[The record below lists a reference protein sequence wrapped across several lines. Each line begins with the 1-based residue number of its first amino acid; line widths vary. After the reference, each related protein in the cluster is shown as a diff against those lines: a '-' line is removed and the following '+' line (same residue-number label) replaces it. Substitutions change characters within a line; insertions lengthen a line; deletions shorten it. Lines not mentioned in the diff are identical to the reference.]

1 MNHPFLRRL
10 TLGPVL
16 CDGAMGTILL
26 ARGAPST
33 RAFDELNLTDPRLV
47 GGIHREYIAA
57 GAEVIETNTF
67 GANRVRLAPHGLEAR
82 VREINLHG
90 VKIARDAREVA
101 GENVF
106 VAGAM
111 GPLGRPLA
119 EVREMDPQ
127 LVRDIFREQAEGLLE
142 GGADLLIVETFGDA
156 EELALAVEGIRAACD
171 LPVVAQLT
179 FDEDGLTLAGQTAAA
194 ALERLRDLDIQ
205 VVGANCGLGPQATL
219 ATIEEMAR
227 LSPGKPLSAQPNAG
241 LPARV
246 GGRFLYGAGP
256 DYFAAY
262 ARRFAAAGVGLIGG
276 CCGTTPAHVR
286 AMHEALRAGG
296 IVREQASPTATAR
309 PPTVVVPRT
318 AEPAAAKGAEEPE
331 PTRLAQLPAQG
342 RWVVSVEIDPPRGL
356 NPAKALRGAAMLC
369 EETNVDLVNIPDNP
383 MARVRMAALALAYLI
398 SERVGLETIVHM
410 TPRDRN
416 LMALQSELL
425 GAHAH
430 GVRNILAVTGD
441 PGHVGNYPHATGIW
455 DVDSIG
461 LVEVLARLNRGEDSS
476 GASIGRRSGFHIGC
490 ALTPPENEEEWVRER
505 ERLRRKIAAGA
516 HFIMSQPVYDADE
529 FERFMDYLGP
539 LPIPLLVGVMP
550 LNSYRHAEYLHNE
563 VPGITVPSAIR
574 ERMARAGE
582 NGQAEGIAMARD
594 FLARVAHRVQG
605 TYLMPSFGRYEVVS
619 EVIRGL
625 PGR

>member
-1 MNHPFLRRL
+1 
-10 TLGPVL
+10 
-16 CDGAMGTILL
+16 MGTILL
-26 ARGAPST
+26 ARGVPST

-119 EVREMDPQ
+119 EVREVDPQ
-127 LVRDIFREQAEGLLE
+127 RVRDIFREQAEGLLE
-142 GGADLLIVETFGDA
+142 GGADLLIAETFGDA

-179 FDEDGLTLAGQTAAA
+179 FDEDGLTLAGQTVVA

-256 DYFAAY
+256 DYFGDY
-262 ARRFAAAGVGLIGG
+262 ARRFAAAGVELIGG

-309 PPTVVVPRT
+309 PPTVVLART
-318 AEPAAAKGAEEPE
+318 AEPVAATGVEEPE
-331 PTRLAQLPAQG
+331 PTHLAQLLAEG

-356 NPAKALRGAAMLC
+356 NPAKALRGAAMLR

-461 LVEVLARLNRGEDSS
+461 LIEVLARLNRGEDSS

-490 ALTPPENEEEWVRER
+490 ALTPPENDEEWDRER

-516 HFIMSQPVYDADE
+516 HFIMSQPVYDADA

-563 VPGITVPSAIR
+563 VPGITVPRAIR

-594 FLARVAHRVQG
+594 FLARVAQRVQG

>member
-1 MNHPFLRRL
+1 M
-10 TLGPVL
+10 
-16 CDGAMGTILL
+16 
-26 ARGAPST
+26 
-33 RAFDELNLTDPRLV
+33 
-47 GGIHREYIAA
+47 A
-57 GAEVIETNTF
+57 G
-67 GANRVRLAPHGLEAR
+67 
-82 VREINLHG
+82 
-90 VKIARDAREVA
+90 
-101 GENVF
+101 
-106 VAGAM
+106 
-111 GPLGRPLA
+111 
-119 EVREMDPQ
+119 
-127 LVRDIFREQAEGLLE
+127 
-142 GGADLLIVETFGDA
+142 
-156 EELALAVEGIRAACD
+156 
-171 LPVVAQLT
+171 
-179 FDEDGLTLAGQTAAA
+179 
-194 ALERLRDLDIQ
+194 
-205 VVGANCGLGPQATL
+205 
-219 ATIEEMAR
+219 

-256 DYFAAY
+256 DYFAEY

-296 IVREQASPTATAR
+296 IVREQASPTATVR
-309 PPTVVVPRT
+309 PPTVVAPRT
-318 AEPAAAKGAEEPE
+318 AEPAAATAAATGVEEPE
-331 PTRLAQLPAQG
+331 PTRLAQLLAQG

-356 NPAKALRGAAMLC
+356 NPAKALRGAAMLR

-490 ALTPPENEEEWVRER
+490 ALTPPENEEEWDRER

-563 VPGITVPSAIR
+563 VPGITVPLAIR
-574 ERMARAGE
+574 ERMAGAGE

-594 FLARVAHRVQG
+594 FLARVAPRVQG